1 MGLAITRKLARLM
14 GGDVDVV
21 SRIGHGS
28 TFTFSFRAECAAEP
42 GSVQRGEEGAVA
54 GAEQHLAGLRALV
67 VDDNL
72 VNRKVARLFLE
83 PLGVRVAEAEN
94 GMVALEALCA
104 EPFDVILL
112 DMHMPVMDGPDT
124 FRAIRASAEVWA
136 ETPVIA
142 MTADAMQG
150 DAEKY
155 LGQGMNGY
163 VAKPVEMAV
172 LAAEISRVSLRR
184 LTQPNRLSSNAA

>member
-1 MGLAITRKLARLM
+1 MRGR
-14 GGDVDVV
+14 
-21 SRIGHGS
+21 
-28 TFTFSFRAECAAEP
+28 P
-42 GSVQRGEEGAVA
+42 GSALSAGRGAAVA
-54 GAEQHLAGLRALV
+54 GTEHHLAGLRALV

-83 PLGVRVAEAEN
+83 PLGVRVVEAEN
-94 GMVALEALCA
+94 GMRALEVLREAA
-104 EPFDVILL
+104 FDVILL
-112 DMHMPVMDGPDT
+112 DMHMPVMDGPGT
-124 FRAIRASAEVWA
+124 FRAIRASAEIWA

-163 VAKPVEMAV
+163 VAKPIEMAV
-172 LAAEISRVSLRR
+172 LTAEINRVSLGRA
-184 LTQPNRLSSNAA
+184 QWANRISSNAA